1 MSKKITKIEAQKRK
15 GRYNVYL
22 DGKFAFPVAESVLI
36 KFRLMKGVELDA
48 DQIAAITT
56 DDQIAKVYGRMLDYL
71 SHQLR
76 TEKEIVQK
84 MHELHTPEEY
94 VEPVLKKLRG
104 ERLLDDHNYAESY
117 VRTVMQTELKG
128 PGVIRQKLRLKG
140 VGELDIDGALQQFT
154 EERQIENAK
163 KLAEKLFKR
172 YRSQPTRRR
181 EEKVQQN
188 LITNGYHADIFNIV
202 KDEVEPTEDLEQQ
215 NDLLNQQAEKM
226 LRKYQRYQGYERQ
239 MKIKQAL
246 YRKGFD
252 LDDIDDWVTEHL
264 N

>member
-56 DDQIAKVYGRMLDYL
+56 DDQIAKVYGRMLYYL

-76 TEKEIVQK
+76 TEKEVVQK

-94 VEPVLKKLRG
+94 EEPVLKKLRG

-140 VGELDIDGALQQFT
+140 VGELDIDDALQQFT
-154 EERQIENAK
+154 
-163 KLAEKLFKR
+163 
-172 YRSQPTRRR
+172 
-181 EEKVQQN
+181 
-188 LITNGYHADIFNIV
+188 
-202 KDEVEPTEDLEQQ
+202 DETC
-215 NDLLNQQAEKM
+215 
-226 LRKYQRYQGYERQ
+226 
-239 MKIKQAL
+239 KI
-246 YRKGFD
+246 G
-252 LDDIDDWVTEHL
+252 
-264 N
+264 